1 METIG
6 LIIQSRL
13 DSQRLPGKALMP
25 IGDLPM
31 IGHVIGRALM
41 VEGVDVI
48 VVGVPKEDLPAYQK
62 LDMTVPVFKKVSW
75 YGGPLENVLLRFYEI
90 SEAYGL
96 QVIIRNTGDCPSC
109 SPQEIERVLA
119 RYLAIPERNRSSV
132 FVTND
137 THISG
142 VPDGFDVEVFSASW
156 LERALNGPFFGSEID
171 RQYDYEHVTPYM
183 KRHANTIVV
192 KAEDVYPRVK
202 LSVDTQEDLDR
213 VRRVYAH
220 LPPDDCSIA
229 ATIAAWEESEKAKN
243 G

>member
-1 METIG
+1 MEKIG

-25 IGDLPM
+25 IEGLPM

-41 VEGVDVI
+41 VEGIDAI
-48 VVGVPKEDLPAYQK
+48 VVGVPKEDLPAYRA
-62 LDMTVPVFKKVSW
+62 LETTVPVFKKVSW
-75 YGGPLENVLLRFYEI
+75 HGGPLENVLLRFYEI

-96 QVIIRNTGDCPSC
+96 QVIIRITGDAPLVGR
-109 SPQEIERVLA
+109 QEIERVLA

-142 VPDGFDVEVFSASW
+142 TPDGFDCEVFHASW
-156 LERALNGPFFGSEID
+156 LKRALNGPFFGSEIN

-183 KRHANTIVV
+183 KRHASTILV

-220 LPPDDCSIA
+220 LPPGDCSIA
-229 ATIAAWEESEKAKN
+229 ATIRAWEDAER